1 MNFTQLNNN
10 IIFMLLGINI
20 NFRQKEE
27 KKTVTEK
34 CKKSEVLKKIDKTEK
49 HSNWD
54 EEAENN
60 YRRKIGK

>member
-1 MNFTQLNNN
+1 
-10 IIFMLLGINI
+10 MLLGINI
-20 NFRQKEE
+20 NFRQKER

>member
-34 CKKSEVLKKIDKTEK
+34 WKKSEVL
-49 HSNWD
+49 
-54 EEAENN
+54 
-60 YRRKIGK
+60 

>member
-27 KKTVTEK
+27 KKLSQK
-34 CKKSEVLKKIDKTEK
+34 NAKNQK
-49 HSNWD
+49 
-54 EEAENN
+54 
-60 YRRKIGK
+60 Y